1 MGLSGRSWIHSLGA
15 SARVVAPKRLA
26 QAILDEINEAREQYQ
41 PRLKFEMLRMVAP
54 DAQST
59 ILPLLEAEQSK
70 AS

>member
-1 MGLSGRSWIHSLGA
+1 LGLSGRSWIHGLGA

-26 QAILDEINEAREQYQ
+26 QAILDEFNEAREQYQ